1 MMGEEDSSC
10 ESDNESENVQAQLQA
25 LDTIK
30 IKECVL
36 KARQSHLLRKAQASL
51 MAPMSRKQIKA
62 S

>member
-1 MMGEEDSSC
+1 MMGEEDS

-36 KARQSHLLRKAQASL
+36 KARQSHILRKAQASL
-51 MAPMSRKQIKA
+51 MAPMSRKHIKK